1 MRQHRPARSSR
12 SDPDRGAVTVET
24 AVIMPALVLLLA
36 VLLATAA
43 AGMTT
48 LRFEEAARASARA
61 AARGESSAVVE
72 STAREIAG
80 DTASVA
86 VGAAADRVTVT
97 ISGPAPGI
105 LGRWST
111 WRLDAHASAAVESPA
126 GAPSD
131 GGSGGSGRRGT
142 GGEGGAADGPDP
154 VGGEKGAGGGAP

>member
-1 MRQHRPARSSR
+1 M
-12 SDPDRGAVTVET
+12 TVET

-36 VLLATAA
+36 VLLAAAA

>member
-1 MRQHRPARSSR
+1 MRRHRPARPPR
-12 SDPDRGAVTVET
+12 PDPDRGAVTVET

-36 VLLATAA
+36 VLLAAAA

-48 LRFEEAARASARA
+48 VRFEEAARASARA

-111 WRLDAHASAAVESPA
+111 WRLDAHASAAVESTA
-126 GAPSD
+126 GAAPD

-142 GGEGGAADGPDP
+142 GGQGGAADGPDP
-154 VGGEKGAGGGAP
+154 VAGEKGAGGGAP

>member
-1 MRQHRPARSSR
+1 M
-12 SDPDRGAVTVET
+12 ET

-36 VLLATAA
+36 VLLAAAA

-48 LRFEEAARASARA
+48 VRFEEAARASARA

-111 WRLDAHASAAVESPA
+111 WRLDAHASAAVEGTA
-126 GAPSD
+126 GTPPD
-131 GGSGGSGRRGT
+131 GGSDGSGRRGT
-142 GGEGGAADGPDP
+142 GGEGGAPDGLQP